1 VNIKAITQVLAAV
14 LVFLF
19 ALGGGVYLFV
29 ASLLKLAAGQSELAQ
44 TVIAASGT
52 ILAAVISFVAGKLW
66 EQRVKIR
73 DEIRAKKIPIY
84 EEHISTFF
92 KIFFTEKITG
102 QPPDNTKTL
111 ASFAAF
117 SERAVIW
124 GSVDVIRAWI
134 RYKRLDQASTP
145 PQTQLDV
152 LEDLFLAMRKDVGS
166 ETKRLKKGELFG
178 LVLKDD
184 PASSPTTTDGRR
196 LP

>member
-1 VNIKAITQVLAAV
+1 MTAVLA
-14 LVFLF
+14 FLF

-29 ASLLKLAAGQSELAQ
+29 ASLLKLAAGQSELAK

-52 ILAAVISFVAGKLW
+52 VLAAVISLVAGKLW

-92 KIFFTEKITG
+92 EILLTEKITG
-102 QPPDNTKTL
+102 KPLDHNKAA

-117 SERAVIW
+117 SERAIVW

-134 RYKRLDQASTP
+134 RFKRMDPSMP
-145 PQTQLDV
+145 PQTRLDG
-152 LEDLFLAMRKDVGS
+152 LEDLFLAIRKDVGS
-166 ETKRLKKGELFG
+166 EVSRLKKGELFG
-178 LVLKDD
+178 LFLNEE
-184 PASSPTTTDGRR
+184 PESSPATSAKRIR
-196 LP
+196 